1 MFRRIPNLPDF
12 EPGWVWL
19 TGAGPGDPGLMT
31 VLALHALHAADT
43 VIYDALVSEEIL
55 ALANENAELIYA
67 GKRGGKPS
75 PKQHDIS
82 HKLIGLAREGR
93 RVLRLKGGD
102 PFIFGRGGE
111 EALALV
117 AARIDFRVIPG
128 VSAGVGGLA
137 YAGIPLTHRDTNSAV
152 TFVTGHNASGIVPDS
167 VDWQSVAKGSDALV
181 VYMPLKHIKQI
192 SKMLID
198 AGRSSNEPAAVVSKA
213 TTPEQ
218 KTVVSTLANIATDA
232 ASAALSPPAM
242 LIVGEVVRLR
252 EGLDWLS
259 ALGGIKLNPD
269 PLGNRQLYYSA

>member
-1 MFRRIPNLPDF
+1 MFRHIPNLPNF

-31 VLALHALHAADT
+31 VLALHALHEADT

-55 ALANENAELIYA
+55 ALANKNAELIYA

-75 PKQHDIS
+75 PKQLDIS
-82 HKLIGLAREGR
+82 HKLISLAREGR

>member
-1 MFRRIPNLPDF
+1 MFRHIPNLPNF
-12 EPGWVWL
+12 ESGWVWL

-31 VLALHALHAADT
+31 VLALHALHEADT

-55 ALANENAELIYA
+55 ALANKNAELIYA

-75 PKQHDIS
+75 PKQLDIS

>member
-12 EPGWVWL
+12 KPGWVWL

-31 VLALHALHAADT
+31 VLALHALHEADT

-55 ALANENAELIYA
+55 ALTNENAELIYA

-75 PKQHDIS
+75 PKQRDIS

-117 AARIDFRVIPG
+117 AAGVDFRVIPG

-152 TFVTGHNASGIVPDS
+152 TFVTGHNASGIIPDN
-167 VDWQSVAKGSDALV
+167 VDWQSVAKGSDTLV
-181 VYMPLKHIKQI
+181 VYMPLKHITQI

-198 AGRSSNEPAAVVSKA
+198 AGRNSDEPAAVVSKA
-213 TTPEQ
+213 TTAEQ
-218 KTVVSTLANIATDA
+218 QTVVSTLANIATDA

-242 LIVGEVVRLR
+242 LIVGDVVRLR

-259 ALGGIKLNPD
+259 ALGGSKLNPD
-269 PLGNRQLYYSA
+269 PLGNRQLDYSA